1 MSIMP
6 FKMKI
11 IPAINAAAETVSG
24 EKNIILIPTRIII
37 HDRITYD
44 VQRT

>member
-1 MSIMP
+1 MSIIP

-24 EKNIILIPTRIII
+24 ENVRARLKQPA
-37 HDRITYD
+37 
-44 VQRT
+44 